1 MKYFVNDR
9 RAVSTVIT
17 TAIMLSAVAMMG
29 SFLVLWSN
37 STLSSH
43 KMAMETAYSNKLN
56 KLNEL
61 LVIEHIWFGQSPSKF
76 VNITVNNAGSIWL
89 NVTKIQISSSGETK
103 EFLFHRASVAPNK
116 SNSTTIS
123 YNWVDNTPVD
133 VIVTTARGSI
143 YRTQVMP

>member
-103 EFLFHRASVAPNK
+103 EFLFHSASVAPNK

>member
-1 MKYFVNDR
+1 MKYFANDR
-9 RAVSTVIT
+9 RAISTVIT

-43 KMAMETAYSNKLN
+43 KMAMESAYSSKLN

-61 LVIEHIWFGQSPSKF
+61 LVIEHVWFGQYPSKF

-89 NVTKIQISSSGETK
+89 NVTKIQLSSSGQTK
-103 EFLFHRASVAPNK
+103 EFLFYNTSIAPNK
-116 SNSTTIS
+116 SNSTKIS
-123 YNWVDNTPVD
+123 YTWGDNIPVD
-133 VIVTTARGSI
+133 VIVTTARDSV
-143 YRTQVMP
+143 YRTQAMP

>member
-1 MKYFVNDR
+1 MKHFANDR
-9 RAVSTVIT
+9 RAISTVIT

-43 KMAMETAYSNKLN
+43 KMAMESTYSSKLN

-61 LVIEHIWFGQSPSKF
+61 LIIENVWFGQYPTKF

-89 NVTKIQISSSGETK
+89 NVTKIQLSIPGDGK
-103 EFLFHRASVAPNK
+103 EFLFSDTSIAPNK
-116 SNSTTIS
+116 SYSTKIS
-123 YNWVDNTPVD
+123 YPWTDNVPLD
-133 VIVTTARGSI
+133 VIVTTARDSI
-143 YRTQVMP
+143 YRTQAMP